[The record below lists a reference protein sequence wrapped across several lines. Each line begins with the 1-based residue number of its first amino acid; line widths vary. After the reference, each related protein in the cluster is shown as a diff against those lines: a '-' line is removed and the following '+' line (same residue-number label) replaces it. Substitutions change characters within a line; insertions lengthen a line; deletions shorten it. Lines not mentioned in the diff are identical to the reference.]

1 MNVPVEPLD
10 LLRCACCKGP
20 LQRAEATLACIAC
33 AAGYPFV
40 PELDCWD
47 LRHAPRR
54 RSGAASGTA
63 DPAPT
68 TEAAR
73 ARDGRWWRA
82 VRSVHPELPCQ
93 GVVLRLDV
101 ADRTST
107 GDSNDAFR
115 TSLRLASS
123 VEMARAFRHSGA
135 GRPDAVVDPGFLP
148 VASQRID
155 LLDASILGG
164 SLAELDRRLAEA
176 HRVLAPRG
184 HAYLT
189 GRARGT
195 SFGVAD
201 LAARSSFGSGVA
213 WIPPGLGALPG
224 EEAAAALHR
233 RMQAWVGFEYT
244 LGRGIQA
251 PRPALLRRWLVRVR
265 RDRELV
271 CWRTRA
277 GESDWKSTPSDEPM
291 IFGRFHFPAPTPS
304 T

>member
-1 MNVPVEPLD
+1 MNLPVEPLD
-10 LLRCACCKGP
+10 LLRCPCCKGA
-20 LQRAEATLACIAC
+20 LTRGDATLACAAC
-33 AAGYPFV
+33 ATGYPFV
-40 PELDCWD
+40 PDLACWD
-47 LRHAPRR
+47 LRPAPRL
-54 RSGAASGTA
+54 RSDVAGGAA
-63 DPAPT
+63 DRAPT
-68 TEAAR
+68 IEAAR

-82 VRSVHPELPCQ
+82 VRFAHAELPRQ
-93 GVVLRLDV
+93 GVLLRLDLPDPTE
-101 ADRTST
+101 AD
-107 GDSNDAFR
+107 GSNDLFR
-115 TSLRLASS
+115 TSLRLVSS
-123 VEMARAFRHSGA
+123 VEVARGFRHSGST
-135 GRPDAVVDPGFLP
+135 RPDALVDSGLLP

-155 LLDASILGG
+155 LLDANILGAPRAD
-164 SLAELDRRLAEA
+164 LERRLAEV
-176 HRVLAPRG
+176 HRVLAPSG

-189 GRARGT
+189 GRARWT

-213 WIPPGLGALPG
+213 WIPPGLGTLPG

-251 PRPALLRRWLVRVR
+251 PRPAFLRRWLVRLR

-271 CWRTRA
+271 CWRTRGA
-277 GESDWKSTPSDEPM
+277 ESDWKSTPSDEPM